1 MNTKNMNEG
10 VQIILARIA
19 SHPEEFI
26 HTYNVNTEY
35 HGRWHNLIDNVN
47 KRVELGNDRILAFL
61 TDEEI
66 KAIYDALREVQRDDF
81 TATIMRRITNSENPY
96 ELQEQ
101 LRAKLS
107 TYPIGGQIA
116 QPANIAGTAVHPA
129 MNTNTWVTPI
139 ISSSTTPVKP

>member
-81 TATIMRRITNSENPY
+81 TATIMRRITNSENSY

-101 LRAKLS
+101 LRAKL
-107 TYPIGGQIA
+107 I